1 MAGVRAE
8 TFKLL
13 EVIYYVERERREY
26 KVRKNLL
33 WISFIALLILSVLT
47 GFSVNTLKVSA
58 VEYPAI
64 MVVPENVIDE
74 NLKLGENF
82 TVSIYTDYT
91 GNDVWSWELS
101 LTYNPLVLNIFEGSI
116 NKTDTWTGDG
126 SSIFF
131 YVTRHPVV
139 PGSEKVYVNEA
150 LKTRDVDYWINY
162 VNGEIRFGT
171 PPGVVEVKATY
182 SYGGV
187 VNGDLITRQK
197 DSSFQFLPGDIN
209 NTKGELET
217 TGAVFIFIFPPAF
230 LTSGPGIFVNVTFT
244 VAGYGT
250 SDITIGDDT
259 RLIGVKDG
267 GYGEKYDIINAN
279 RDFDHIQHGFFSNK
293 IVSDIRGPESPP
305 GSGLYPFDGV
315 VDMWDFGFIGLAYG
329 KTSADPDWSDYKI
342 ADTRGPENPPGSGL
356 NPPDGQIDMWDFGYC
371 GLQYGKS
378 FY

>member
-91 GNDVWSWELS
+91 GNDVWSYEFS
-101 LTYNPLVLNIFEGSI
+101 LTFNPNVLGGI
-116 NKTDTWTGDG
+116 N
-126 SSIFF
+126 
-131 YVTRHPVV
+131 VT
-139 PGSEKVYVNEA
+139 
-150 LKTRDVDYWINY
+150 
-162 VNGEIRFGT
+162 
-171 PPGVVEVKATY
+171 
-182 SYGGV
+182 
-187 VNGDLITRQK
+187 NGDLITKEK
-197 DSSFQFLPGDIN
+197 DPSAQFLPGDFN
-209 NTKGELET
+209 NTKGELSL
-217 TGAVFIFIFPPAF
+217 TGAVFIFIFPPAP
-230 LTSGPGIFVNVTFT
+230 LTSGPGILANVTFT
-244 VAGYGT
+244 VVGYGT

-259 RLIGVKDG
+259 RLIGIKDG
-267 GYGEKYDIINAN
+267 GSGVKYDIINAK

-293 IVSDIRGPESPP
+293 ILGDVNGDGIVDASD
-305 GSGLYPFDGV
+305 LFDLGK
-315 VDMWDFGFIGLAYG
+315 AYG
-329 KTSADPDWSDYKI
+329 SSLGDLNWNSDCDFNRDDKV
-342 ADTRGPENPPGSGL
+342 DDLDLSDLNEN
-356 NPPDGQIDMWDFGYC
+356 FGR
-371 GLQYGKS
+371 S
-378 FY
+378 VP